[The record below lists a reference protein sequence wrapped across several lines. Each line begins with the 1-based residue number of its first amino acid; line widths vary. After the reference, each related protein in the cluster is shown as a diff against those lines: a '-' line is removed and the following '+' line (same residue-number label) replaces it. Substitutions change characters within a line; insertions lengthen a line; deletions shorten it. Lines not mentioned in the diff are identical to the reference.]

1 MLTSLAYRRHIPPQM
16 LQAHACHLYHV
27 VPMQPAVRRHVA
39 HPRRVRDMDSVML
52 VDPFGQ
58 GTEISAG
65 IQVIDMAARKE
76 CVPLGDEGDAVVRY
90 MDTNAFAQ
98 VVDDDG
104 LLRLGIVERSAMYPR
119 PIASVL
125 GKRFGTVRARQ
136 PRAVGGLPSYA
147 PPYRSGRRPYWVSY
161 SFSHHINHL
170 DRGHLAHV
178 LTGISHLP
186 LAAAYPFPVD
196 HAEIGVLPRTAVD
209 DAAVVGDAASRI
221 PVVKS
226 SSL

>member
-1 MLTSLAYRRHIPPQM
+1 
-16 LQAHACHLYHV
+16 
-27 VPMQPAVRRHVA
+27 
-39 HPRRVRDMDSVML
+39 MDSVML

-136 PRAVGGLPSYA
+136 PGTSMTYLRMLRRTYQTVGYMGIVL
-147 PPYRSGRRPYWVSY
+147 
-161 SFSHHINHL
+161 FSQHINHL
-170 DRGHLAHV
+170 DQGHLAHV

-186 LAAAYPFPVD
+186 LAAYLFPVD

-209 DAAVVGDAASRI
+209 DAAVVGDAAPQNASCKI
-221 PVVKS
+221 LVPEILFGHGEQFGHPVGPKYRPVETF
-226 SSL
+226 SL